1 MTDADIHLK
10 LDRILAA
17 QGQILARITEQ
28 DETIAAWTAACSVLN
43 EAIRTQTET
52 IDVLSEAVS
61 KEEGGGDVVK
71 EIAAIAMALK
81 QIQQDGARMVVLLG
95 RLPNA
100 VAKAAGDAV
109 TLAMGGG
116 VDIRSGARE

>member
-1 MTDADIHLK
+1 MTDPDIHLK

-17 QGQILARITEQ
+17 QGQILARITER
-28 DETIAAWTAACSVLN
+28 DETITAWTAACSVLN

-61 KEEGGGDVVK
+61 KEEGGGDLVK

-95 RLPNA
+95 RLPTA

-116 VDIRSGARE
+116 VDIPPGDRK